1 MTPPEFIA
9 KWRASELKESSAAQE
24 HEAAKVQQQERP
36 RSREPQRKPDR
47 GQEQEQ
53 EVSLSR

>member
-24 HEAAKVQQQERP
+24 HEAAKVQQQEGP

-47 GQEQEQ
+47 GQEQE
-53 EVSLSR
+53 VSLSR